1 MNVGVIGVIAL
12 LVGLGI
18 GYLAWGS
25 QAQGVQDELA
35 KAKTMVQ
42 QATAKEGQAATKI
55 QDAEAKVKQIAA
67 DLEKEK
73 EMRAKLEALAAKQTK
88 KK

>member
-1 MNVGVIGVIAL
+1 MGVGVIGVIAL

-18 GYLAWGS
+18 GYATWGS
-25 QAQGVQDELA
+25 PAQAVRDDLA
-35 KAKTMVQ
+35 KAKTMVE
-42 QATAKEGQAATKI
+42 QATAKEGQTATKI
-55 QDAEAKVKQIAA
+55 QDAEAKVKQVAA

-73 EMRAKLEALAAKQTK
+73 EMRAKLEALAAKTPK